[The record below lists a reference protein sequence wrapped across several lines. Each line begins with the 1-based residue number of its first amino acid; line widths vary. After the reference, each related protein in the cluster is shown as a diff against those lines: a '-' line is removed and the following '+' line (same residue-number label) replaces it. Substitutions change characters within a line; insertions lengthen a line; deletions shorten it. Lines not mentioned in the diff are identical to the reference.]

1 MKALTA
7 RARHA
12 RSPGRSPPCRRAR
25 AGRRRSCSSHPAD
38 PRHTRDPH
46 HLRNLEYLQR
56 CCLIDWR
63 LHEIIRRPG
72 TIGVSRTH
80 GNVARIDRYSISMF
94 CAELL
99 GTDSREQPT
108 ATRRRCQ
115 SNPARLVLQGGHRP
129 RRTRDIRPFG
139 ADAYRRHPTAIREGR
154 RRDSDETRAIGIP
167 DRPNRA
173 EGKLRNDRARVL
185 TGRNPPDSSRAEP
198 DYYSRN
204 SILAK
209 TLHCWAAR
217 RCRGMLRP
225 VRPAAPRMEPRLDE
239 VADHHR
245 PTSRDIDGPIAI
257 RSPSRRRR

>member
-12 RSPGRSPPCRRAR
+12 RSPRRSPPCRRA
-25 AGRRRSCSSHPAD
+25 GPAD
-38 PRHTRDPH
+38 AAPARHIRRIPRHTRDPH

-129 RRTRDIRPFG
+129 RRTRDIRPCR

-167 DRPNRA
+167 DRPNRP
-173 EGKLRNDRARVL
+173 EGKLRMIGLV
-185 TGRNPPDSSRAEP
+185 SSQGG
-198 DYYSRN
+198 
-204 SILAK
+204 ILR
-209 TLHCWAAR
+209 TL
-217 RCRGMLRP
+217 RG
-225 VRPAAPRMEPRLDE
+225 
-239 VADHHR
+239 
-245 PTSRDIDGPIAI
+245 
-257 RSPSRRRR
+257 RSPITTRQLHISKNSTLLGRSALPRDAPAGPPGGTADGATTR